1 MAEGFEN
8 LKCWQECFE
17 LKQFIRNTIL
27 PKLPKSERFDLHLQI
42 LRAARSATA
51 NVAEG
56 YGRQPYKDNV
66 RFLIHARGS
75 LTEFL
80 DHGIEAM
87 ACAYIDQDELEHLRT
102 KIATCTRLINGY
114 IKYLRK
120 ESNRDQVLGTGNCG
134 GQEIKIDSMILK
146 DWILESF
153 I

>member
-17 LKQFIRNTIL
+17 LKQFIRTTIL
-27 PKLPKSERFDLHLQI
+27 PKLPKSERFDLHSQI

-56 YGRQPYKDNV
+56 YGRYHYKDNV

-75 LTEFL
+75 VTELL
-80 DHGIEAM
+80 DHVIEAK
-87 ACAYIDQDELEHLRT
+87 ACAYIDEEELEQLRT
-102 KIATCTRLINGY
+102 KIGTCIRLINGY

-120 ESNRDQVLGTGNCG
+120 ESDRN
-134 GQEIKIDSMILK
+134 
-146 DWILESF
+146 
-153 I
+153 

>member
-17 LKQFIRNTIL
+17 LKQFIRTTIL
-27 PKLPKSERFDLHLQI
+27 PKLPKSERFDLHSQI

-56 YGRQPYKDNV
+56 YGRYHYKDNV

-75 LTEFL
+75 VTELL
-80 DHGIEAM
+80 DHVIEAK
-87 ACAYIDQDELEHLRT
+87 ACAYIDEEELEQLRT
-102 KIATCTRLINGY
+102 KIGTCIRLINGY

-120 ESNRDQVLGTGNCG
+120 ESNRD
-134 GQEIKIDSMILK
+134 
-146 DWILESF
+146 
-153 I
+153 

>member
-17 LKQFIRNTIL
+17 LKQFIRTSIL
-27 PKLPKSERFDLHLQI
+27 PKLPKSERFDLHSQI

-56 YGRQPYKDNV
+56 YGRYHYKDNV

-75 LTEFL
+75 LTELL

-120 ESNRDQVLGTGNCG
+120 ESNRD
-134 GQEIKIDSMILK
+134 
-146 DWILESF
+146 
-153 I
+153 